1 MAEHLQ
7 FSKGDVVVHT
17 RRPEWGDGKVDEVV
31 NIQHEGKAAQR
42 LIVKFANQGRV
53 TLNSAIAPLVS
64 KDAAVAMITTNHRT
78 FSPAAAAATPPAA
91 GKDWLSAF
99 EKTEHELHRLPDSLS
114 DPFQGTIARI
124 ESTLET
130 YRYSTEARSL
140 IEWAIAQTGL
150 NDPMTKYTRHE
161 LEQGFERYARDRDL
175 HLKDLVRQ
183 MKQQGRLNEVDALRR
198 QLKLPAAVSAL
209 DRAKNSI

>member
-1 MAEHLQ
+1 MAQIPQ
-7 FSKGDVVVHT
+7 FSRGDVVIHT
-17 RRPEWGDGKVDEVV
+17 RRPEWGDGLVDEVV
-31 NIQHEGKAAQR
+31 NIDHEGKAAQR

-53 TLNSAIAPLVS
+53 TLNTGIAPLVS
-64 KDAAVAMITTNHRT
+64 KDAAVAMST
-78 FSPAAAAATPPAA
+78 FRNPTYSPASASATPPAA
-91 GKDWLSAF
+91 GKDWLSVF
-99 EKTEHELHRLPDSLS
+99 EKQEHELHKLPDSLS
-114 DPFQGTIARI
+114 DPFMGTIARI
-124 ESTLET
+124 ETTLET

-161 LEQGFERYARDRDL
+161 LEQGFERYARDRDV

-183 MKQQGRLNEVDALRR
+183 MKQQGRLNEVEQLRR